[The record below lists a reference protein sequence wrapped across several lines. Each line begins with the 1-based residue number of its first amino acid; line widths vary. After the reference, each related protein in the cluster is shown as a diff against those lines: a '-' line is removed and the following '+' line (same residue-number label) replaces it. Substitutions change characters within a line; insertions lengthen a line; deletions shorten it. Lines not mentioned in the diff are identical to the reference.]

1 MCALFILAAAC
12 ALALAPAG
20 ASVTQRT
27 PAPSS
32 VGGPARAPARAQPA
46 YDARRARPHGRR
58 AQLADETTGA
68 VIATVVGTGTPGCAG
83 DGGPATLAEL
93 SNNGGGLAVTATGD
107 LVIADFSDD
116 VVRKLERASGV
127 LVTIAGS
134 CGHGG
139 FTGDGGAASGSTLD
153 NPTGVALD
161 AAGNLYIADAENFRV
176 RMVSASTGVISTLAG
191 IGSLVYS
198 GDGGPA
204 SSAGVYQPWGIAVDA
219 AGNVYL
225 TVSARVWRAHPHMY
239 AGPTDV
245 CLTTTGTLA
254 STHTHAALARPVRLS
269 STRTPR
275 RTDTACAWST

>member
-1 MCALFILAAAC
+1 MRSFWSPGRRHHTLAAHTLATMCALFILAAAC

-83 DGGPATLAEL
+83 DGG
-93 SNNGGGLAVTATGD
+93 
-107 LVIADFSDD
+107 
-116 VVRKLERASGV
+116 
-127 LVTIAGS
+127 
-134 CGHGG
+134 
-139 FTGDGGAASGSTLD
+139 AASGSTLD

-219 AGNVYL
+219 AGNVYF
-225 TVSARVWRAHPHMY
+225 TVSARVCSCASSHVRGTDRCVSYDDRY
-239 AGPTDV
+239 A
-245 CLTTTGTLA
+245 CQ
-254 STHTHAALARPVRLS
+254 HTHSRRARSPRPALRPLVPPAG
-269 STRTPR
+269 RTPR
-275 RTDTACAWST
+275 ARGQHEFADTDH